1 MKLAQVVAFGAPPRC
16 GSQGTS
22 HYRFKAL
29 LEALDVTPVEEEEEE
44 EEGGVEMVRVR
55 NGTNKKNAQS
65 ASSPPKALRR

>member
-44 EEGGVEMVRVR
+44 E
-55 NGTNKKNAQS
+55 
-65 ASSPPKALRR
+65 